1 MSREK
6 LARCKLAKPTLEMF
20 HVKESLAEKT
30 FREVEKSESF
40 SPMKRSKYLRLL
52 SGATLKQFNPPF
64 ELSNESMNTIM
75 LDLCLF
81 HLINN
86 FRKIVP

>member
-1 MSREK
+1 MLRKVESSGGGLQMSREK
-6 LARCKLAKPTLEMF
+6 LARCKLAKPTLEVF

-64 ELSNESMNTIM
+64 DLTFQRINEH
-75 LDLCLF
+75 D
-81 HLINN
+81 HA
-86 FRKIVP
+86 